1 MIPVCPESVHEA
13 MKVSPEWLL
22 LKFIGTQIIEERD
35 DGKVEALEMR
45 NCRCQSTLCKEV
57 VL

>member
-1 MIPVCPESVHEA
+1 MPVCPESVHEA
-13 MKVSPEWLL
+13 MKSSPEWSL
-22 LKFIGTQIIEERD
+22 LKPIGMQIIEERD

-45 NCRCQSTLCKEV
+45 NCQCGSTLCKEV